1 MLSGTVFHIQRFSIQ
16 DGPGIRTTVFLKGC
30 PLDCWW
36 CHNPEGRSARAE
48 VVTIESRCAACGAC
62 RAACPLNPGVA
73 FDGRPLPIDGCRL
86 CGACVAACPTGARRM
101 IGQSMDAAGLMD
113 EVLKDRVFYDD
124 SGGGVTFSGGEPLA
138 QPQFVAEMLR
148 RCRKAG
154 LHTAL
159 DTCGHVPADR
169 LLEIAPL
176 ADLVLYDLKLM
187 DEQAHLRY
195 TGVDNRLILGNL
207 RALART
213 HRNVCLRVPL
223 VPGVNDSPAELE
235 ALASFADEIGTIR
248 RVSLLPYHASGEAKF
263 RRLGEDYRLGD
274 ARPLHPDA
282 VDRAA
287 WPFRKRGLTVTI
299 GG

>member
-1 MLSGTVFHIQRFSIQ
+1 MVSGTVFHIQRYSIQ

-36 CHNPEGRSARAE
+36 CHNPEGRSPRPE
-48 VVTIESRCAACGAC
+48 VVTVESRCAACGAC
-62 RAACPLNPGVA
+62 QAACPLNPGGG
-73 FDGRPLPIDGCRL
+73 FDGLPLPVDGCRL
-86 CGACVAACPTGARRM
+86 CGACVEACPTGARRM
-101 IGQSMDAAGLMD
+101 IGASMDAAGLMD

-138 QPQFVAEMLR
+138 QPEFLAEMLR

-195 TGVDNRLILGNL
+195 TGASNERILDNL
-207 RALART
+207 RLLARA
-213 HRNVCLRVPL
+213 HGNVQLRVPL
-223 VPGVNDSPAELE
+223 VGGVNDSPAELE
-235 ALASFADEIGTIR
+235 AMAAFADEIGSIR
-248 RVSLLPYHASGEAKF
+248 RVSLLPYHASGAAKF
-263 RRLGEDYRLGD
+263 RRLGEDYRLAD
-274 ARPLHPDA
+274 AKTPPADA
-282 VDRAA
+282 LDRAA
-287 WPFRKRGLTVTI
+287 QRFRKRGLTVTI